1 MAVPVYFSDLK
12 TTFSRNLFD
21 KLGMLLEK
29 LNLKSKIR
37 KGELVALKLH
47 FGEKGNSSFI
57 RPIFVRKIVE
67 VVKQCQGKPFLTD
80 TSTLY
85 LGSRMDAV
93 SHIQTAIEH
102 GFDYAVVG
110 APIVIADGIRGIG
123 AVEVEINKPIYRS
136 VNIGAEIVHSD
147 VIIGISHFKGHGL
160 VGFGGTLK
168 NLGMGCA
175 NRQGKLN
182 MHSNVAPRVKPRA
195 CTSCGSCARWCAFG
209 AISYQDS
216 EKKAYISPDKCSG
229 CGQCLTVCPEKAIKF
244 SWDAKTQEVQKKV
257 VEHTCGVL
265 KGKEKKSAFLNFII
279 QVTPDCDCFSH
290 SSTPIVR
297 DIGILASTDP
307 VAIDQASV
315 DLVNREEGN
324 RDSILSGSHEPGEDK
339 FRGLYPDSEWEVQ
352 LNYGEELGLGSRK
365 YEIIKVG

>member
-12 TTFSRNLFD
+12 TTFNRNLFD
-21 KLGMLLEK
+21 KLTTLLEK

-37 KGELVALKLH
+37 KGDLVALKLH
-47 FGEKGNSSFI
+47 FGEKGNSSFV
-57 RPIFVRKIVE
+57 RPTFVRKIVE

-80 TSTLY
+80 TCTLY
-85 LGSRMDAV
+85 LGSRRDAV

-102 GFDYAVVG
+102 GFDYAVVE
-110 APIVIADGIRGIG
+110 APIIIADGIRGFE
-123 AVEVEINKPIYRS
+123 AVKVEINKPIYRS
-136 VNIGAEIVHSD
+136 VNIGSDIVHSD
-147 VIIGISHFKGHGL
+147 AIIGISHFKGHGL

-182 MHSNVAPRVKPRA
+182 MHSNVAPRISLRA

-209 AISYQDS
+209 AISYPAP
-216 EKKAYISPDKCSG
+216 EKKAHINPKKCSG
-229 CGQCLTVCPEKAIKF
+229 CGQCIIVCPEKAIKF
-244 SWDAKTQEVQKKV
+244 SWDAKTQEVQKKI
-257 VEHTCGVL
+257 VEYACGVL

-279 QVTPDCDCFSH
+279 QVTPDCDCL
-290 SSTPIVR
+290 SSSNTPIVK

-315 DLVNREEGN
+315 DLVNRQEGN
-324 RDSILSGSHEPGEDK
+324 RDSVLSKGYEPGGDK

-352 LNYGEELGLGSRK
+352 LNYGEQIGLGSRK
-365 YEIIKVG
+365 YEIVMVG